1 MTLGAH
7 PASAN
12 DSRMKE
18 KGLFAASPTQ
28 VALRDAHCER
38 HAPSAGRNCMPM
50 RRLLVLLLGYLVGC
64 KEAPSAGGGTPP
76 GGRAPATPALLSELE
91 TLPVGLR
98 VTHTPPEVRGPRG
111 PNPDARDW

>member
-1 MTLGAH
+1 
-7 PASAN
+7 
-12 DSRMKE
+12 
-18 KGLFAASPTQ
+18 
-28 VALRDAHCER
+28 
-38 HAPSAGRNCMPM
+38 MPM

-111 PNPDARDW
+111 PNPDARDWRYRWFFRTEVGAIDRPLTITQFGILAWEDGKWVLPPDQSR